1 MNILCL
7 FRRDVKKGEKNT
19 IVTSFNRNFTARND
33 ANPATHAFVTS
44 PEVNLKKKKKKAGCD
59 IGFTASWSHLV
70 LNSFHLLS
78 FRSWPHW
85 QLRAHW
91 ISTQRLIILQHQM
104 VRSSNWNPRTVM
116 NSPSKILTQVRT
128 PTSTHLLTVWA
139 SRWMWTLR
147 ATACS
152 FWSLLTNG
160 TGVIWRTWR
169 FSSR

>member
-1 MNILCL
+1 MSIFCL

-44 PEVNLKKKKKKAGCD
+44 PEVHLKNAEYGL
-59 IGFTASWSHLV
+59 GFTASWSQYAK
-70 LNSFHLLS
+70 FRLLS

-85 QLRAHW
+85 PLRARW
-91 ISTQRLIILQHQM
+91 NSTQRLIILQPQM
-104 VRSSNWNPRTVM
+104 VRSSNWNHRTVM
-116 NSPSKILTQVRT
+116 NSLSKTLTQVRT
-128 PTSTHLLTVWA
+128 PTSTHLLMVWA

-152 FWSLLTNG
+152 FWSRLTNG
-160 TGVIWRTWR
+160 AGVIWRTWR